1 MKKPSGQP
9 HTIPSGNEGELQ
21 TAALQAAIDAAE
33 ETGGVVRIPPGV
45 HRTGTLRLRSRMV
58 LHLEPGAVLQGS
70 GDLADYPEIGSV
82 IHHESGRS
90 LLVAD
95 NCEDLVITGGGTI
108 DGNGMA
114 FWQQPEGSEWY
125 IGKDGERPHP
135 MIELR
140 DCRNVRIDGVRIINS
155 PGWTV
160 HPFRCDNLT
169 LRDVVV
175 ENHLFGPNTD
185 GFDIDG
191 CRDVVIT
198 GCRLHCG
205 DDGIIIK
212 ATPKAR
218 STERVT
224 ISDCIIKTNCI
235 GIGIGQETEC
245 DVRQVA
251 VSNCVLY
258 KCHRM
263 IGIGIW
269 NGGTVEDVTIS
280 NITGDTLAHYSFQR
294 PIQMEVKQSAH
305 LPQTNPLGAIRN
317 VTLSGFNARTQGRI
331 LITAQEGA
339 TIENISLRDIRLD
352 IVHLED
358 NTLLKMDPDWGS
370 NQLANRNLEAR
381 RQPAAIV
388 LENLRNLDLHGL
400 RVTWPPA
407 GAPSQAKG
415 GPQRPHDSPDPAFSV
430 LWARNV
436 SGAHVHAPSTG
447 PSDPSA
453 PAAVIANCEGDIE
466 VG

>member
-1 MKKPSGQP
+1 M
-9 HTIPSGNEGELQ
+9 
-21 TAALQAAIDAAE
+21 QAAIDAAAT
-33 ETGGVVRIPPGV
+33 TGGVVRIPPGL

-90 LLVAD
+90 LLFAD
-95 NCEDLVITGGGTI
+95 GCEDLVITGGGTI

-114 FWQQPEGSEWY
+114 FWEQPEGSEWY
-125 IGKDGERPHP
+125 RARDGARPHP

-140 DCRNVRIDGVRIINS
+140 DCRNVRIDGVRIANS

-160 HPFRCDNLT
+160 HPFRCDHLT

-198 GCRLHCG
+198 GCRLRCG

-224 ISDCIIKTNCI
+224 ISDCIIETNCI
-235 GIGIGQETEC
+235 GIGIGQETQC
-245 DVRQVA
+245 DVRDIA
-251 VSNCVLY
+251 ISNCVLHR
-258 KCHRM
+258 CHRM
-263 IGIGIW
+263 VGIGIW
-269 NGGTVEDVTIS
+269 DGGTVENVVVS

-294 PIQMEVKQSAH
+294 PLQLEVKQLHS
-305 LPQTNPLGAIRN
+305 LPQTRPLGVIRN
-317 VTLSGFNARTQGRI
+317 VTVAGLNARTQGRI

-339 TIENISLRDIRLD
+339 TIENIALRDIRLD
-352 IVHLED
+352 IVYLED
-358 NTLLKMDPDWGS
+358 NSLLQMDSTWGS
-370 NQLANRNLEAR
+370 NQLANMNLEAR
-381 RQPAAIV
+381 RQPAAVV
-388 LENLRNLDLHGL
+388 LENVRNLDLSGL
-400 RVTWPPA
+400 RIHWPPP
-407 GAPSQAKG
+407 GASSRAPA
-415 GPQRPHDSPDPAFSV
+415 GPQRPDGSPHPAFSA

-436 SGAHVHAPSTG
+436 TGACVDIPTATS
-447 PSDPSA
+447 SVASA
-453 PAAVIANCEGDIE
+453 PVCVLDHCG
-466 VG
+466 GRWP